1 MQKSLFA
8 VILTGCLWPA
18 SPVNAEDALTL
29 EPVIVSATRTSSV
42 VTNTA
47 TNITV
52 ISRDQIEA
60 SGAASVADVLR
71 GYGGVQVS
79 DLFGDGSRPTVSLR
93 GFGGNAQNNTVI
105 LVDGRR
111 LNNSDQGAPDLNTI
125 LLQDVERIEIVQ
137 GSAATLYGDQ
147 AVGGVINVITRTP
160 TRLRA
165 SVRAA
170 AGTDEYR
177 GAFLDVEDRLAN
189 GLGMRV
195 SAAARHADNYR
206 YQNDQEYHSLGGKID
221 YRRDW
226 GEAYF
231 EYQHV
236 REDLE
241 TPGAL
246 FLDQIAVNRRQA
258 LNPGDFI
265 DTDTQAARAGLM
277 VHLPRAWRFE
287 TEFTNR
293 YSQGEGVQSVV
304 GTPSDVLTKRH
315 HREFTPRIV
324 REWQNAHGTAVF
336 AAGADVFWTDYRLV
350 SDIGVTDDVQNSY
363 AGYARLV
370 WPIATRL
377 TVTTG
382 HRQARVNND
391 LFVSNVFQGV
401 LLPEGSE
408 VDDDASASELGL
420 SFDLTPNW
428 RLFGRVER
436 NFRFVNADEY
446 GSAAGAF
453 PVPATPVTQTGRS
466 AELGSA
472 WQGASLTAQ
481 AGVYQL
487 DLENEIEFDPIQFIN
502 TNIGETRRRGAFI
515 DGTWSPFEA
524 LTLSAHYGYVDAR
537 IVGGPLED
545 LNVPFVAQHTFLV
558 GADLGLAPA
567 LTLHLE
573 ALGTSERSAVGDF
586 EEAFPGAPG
595 YVIANANLRW
605 RWRFL
610 EADLRVGNLLDKE
623 YVDNAQLGVRAPLF
637 ATETVR
643 FPAPERTLMLT
654 VGLRY
659 E

>member
-1 MQKSLFA
+1 MQKSIYS
-8 VILTGCLWPA
+8 VILISCLWTAAPA
-18 SPVNAEDALTL
+18 AAEDAETL
-29 EPVIVSATRTSSV
+29 EPVIVSATRTASA

-47 TNITV
+47 TSISV
-52 ISRDQIEA
+52 ISREQIDA
-60 SGAASVADVLR
+60 SGAANVADILR
-71 GYGGVQVS
+71 GHGGVQVS
-79 DLFGDGSRPTVSLR
+79 DLFGDGSRASISLR
-93 GFGGNAQNNTVI
+93 GFGGNAANNTLI
-105 LVDGRR
+105 LIDGRR
-111 LNNSDQGAPDLNTI
+111 LNNNDLGAPDLSTI
-125 LLQDVERIEIVQ
+125 VLEDVERIEIVR

-147 AVGGVINVITRTP
+147 AVGGVINIITRTP

-165 SVRAA
+165 SVRTA

-177 GAFLDVEDRLAN
+177 GAYLDVEDRLAN

-195 SAAARHADNYR
+195 SAAVRHADNYR
-206 YQNDQEYHSLGGKID
+206 YQNDEEYHSVAGKVD

-226 GEAYF
+226 GDAFF
-231 EYQHV
+231 EYQDV

-265 DTDTQAARAGLM
+265 DTDTQAARAGL
-277 VHLPRAWRFE
+277 VVRLPRSWRFE

-293 YSQGEGVQSVV
+293 YSDGEGVQSVA

-336 AAGADVFWTDYRLV
+336 AAGADVYWTDYRLV
-350 SDIGVTDDVQNSY
+350 SDIGVTDDEQTSY

-370 WPIATRL
+370 WPIAARL

-382 HRQARVNND
+382 HRQARVYND

-408 VDDDASASELGL
+408 VDDDATASELGL
-420 SFDLTPNW
+420 SFDLTPDW

-436 NFRFVNADEY
+436 NYRFVNADEY

-466 AELGSA
+466 AEFGTAWEGGSL
-472 WQGASLTAQ
+472 SAQ
-481 AGVYQL
+481 AGIYQL
-487 DLENEIEFDPIQFIN
+487 DLDNEIEFDPIQFVN

-515 DGTWSPFEA
+515 DAAWSPLEA

-545 LNVPFVAQHTFLV
+545 LNVPFVAEHTFLV
-558 GADLGLAPA
+558 GADYRIAPA
-567 LTLHLE
+567 VTLHLE

-586 EEAFPGAPG
+586 QEAFPGAPG
-595 YVIANANLRW
+595 YVIANANLRC

-610 EADLRVGNLLDKE
+610 EADLRVGNLLDKD
-623 YVDNAQLGVRAPLF
+623 YVDNAQLGFRPPLF
-637 ATETVR
+637 ATETAR

>member
-1 MQKSLFA
+1 MHKSISA
-8 VILTGCLWPA
+8 VILAGHLWA
-18 SPVNAEDALTL
+18 AAPVIAEDAVTL
-29 EPVIVSATRTSSV
+29 EPVIVSATRTGSA

-47 TNITV
+47 TGITV
-52 ISRDQIEA
+52 ISREQIDA
-60 SGAASVADVLR
+60 RGAADVADVLR

-79 DLFGDGSRPTVSLR
+79 DLFGDGSRPTISLR
-93 GFGGNAQNNTVI
+93 GFGGNAQNNTLI
-105 LVDGRR
+105 MVDGRR
-111 LNNSDQGAPDLNTI
+111 LNNSDQGAPDLSTI
-125 LLQDVERIEIVQ
+125 QLQDVERIEIVQ

-147 AVGGVINVITRTP
+147 AVGGVINIITRTP
-160 TRLRA
+160 TRLRG

-177 GAFLDVEDRLAN
+177 SAIVDIEDRLAN
-189 GLGMRV
+189 GLGMRL

-206 YQNDQEYHSLGGKID
+206 YQNDLEYHSLGGKID

-231 EYQHV
+231 EYQDM

-241 TPGAL
+241 TPGGL

-265 DTDTQAARAGLM
+265 DTDTQAARAGLV
-277 VHLPRAWRFE
+277 VHLPRSWRFE
-287 TEFTNR
+287 TEITNR
-293 YSQGEGVQSVV
+293 YSDGEGIQSVV

-315 HREFTPRIV
+315 HREFTPRVV
-324 REWQNAHGTAVF
+324 REWQGTHGTAVF

-350 SDIGVTDDVQNSY
+350 SDIGVTDDVQTSY
-363 AGYARLV
+363 AGYVRLV
-370 WPIATRL
+370 WPIASRL

-408 VDDDASASELGL
+408 VDDDAGASELGL
-420 SFDLTPNW
+420 SFDLAPKW
-428 RLFGRVER
+428 RLYGRVER
-436 NFRFVNADEY
+436 NYRFVNADEY

-453 PVPATPVTQTGRS
+453 PVPTTPVTQTGRS
-466 AELGSA
+466 AEIGSA
-472 WQGASLTAQ
+472 WQGSRLAAQ
-481 AGVYQL
+481 VGVYQL
-487 DLENEIEFDPIQFIN
+487 DLENEIEFDPIRFIN

-515 DGTWSPFEA
+515 DGAWSPFEA
-524 LTLSAHYGYVDAR
+524 LTFSAHYGYVDAR
-537 IVGGPLED
+537 IVSGPLAD
-545 LNVPFVAQHTFLV
+545 RSVPFVAEHTFLV
-558 GADLGLAPA
+558 GADLGFAPA
-567 LTLHLE
+567 VTLHLE
-573 ALGTSERSAVGDF
+573 AVGTSERSAVGDF
-586 EEAFPGAPG
+586 DEAFPGAPG

-623 YVDNAQLGVRAPLF
+623 YVDNAQLGVRPPLF

-643 FPAPERTLMLT
+643 FPSPERTLMLT
-654 VGLRY
+654 VGLHY